1 MAYIPLN
8 KIIANQ
14 FTEGKEFVIKS
25 NGEEYT
31 GSYYILYNGKFF
43 TGKTPN
49 DSPNIE
55 IVKPSEVK
63 DSFWEVESEGL
74 EFMAYAE
81 NFDGIIPGT
90 NNYQDMDEVNNYN
103 LRKSVDISKIIKFP
117 QQQYPKPTSKNY
129 ELRQFTRC
137 FCYKI
142 NEPIFIEITPE
153 VYNFLI
159 TKDPNWDFKNYIPF
173 NVPWT
178 ITGELG
184 RVETSNKNQVLI
196 AEKNIKRRNLG
207 RFLNFNYTK
216 FCLDP
221 KIYTQLLKDNPKGGP
236 SKLAEKA
243 IKSAQKPPNINI
255 PTPIVNKSK
264 KY

>member
-8 KIIANQ
+8 KIITNQ
-14 FTEGKEFVIKS
+14 STKGNEFVIKS
-25 NGEEYT
+25 NNEEYI

-49 DSPNIE
+49 DPPNIE
-55 IVKPSEVK
+55 IIKSSTVMDGV
-63 DSFWEVESEGL
+63 WERTSEGV
-74 EFMAYAE
+74 EFSQYAE
-81 NFDGIIPGT
+81 NFDGLIPGT
-90 NNYQDMDEVNNYN
+90 NNYQNMDEVNNYN
-103 LRKSVDISKIIKFP
+103 IIKGTDLEKTFLTP
-117 QQQYPKPTSKNY
+117 QHSYPKPTPKDY

-159 TKDPNWDFKNYIPF
+159 TKNPNWDFKNYIPF

-184 RVETSNKNQVLI
+184 RVEISNKNQVLI

-221 KIYTQLLKDNPKGGP
+221 KIYTQLLKDYPKDGP
-236 SKLAEKA
+236 GKLVEKA
-243 IKSAQKPPNINI
+243 IKSAQKPPNINS

>member
-8 KIIANQ
+8 KIVPNLV
-14 FTEGKEFVIKS
+14 TEGNEFQFITGEDYVGKYWKS
-25 NGEEYT
+25 YKGE
-31 GSYYILYNGKFF
+31 FF
-43 TGKTPN
+43 TGATQN
-49 DSPNIE
+49 DSPTIQIYPIEDQSNNINTPLPFTQNAALYNE
-55 IVKPSEVK
+55 IWEEYEGPYSTSE
-63 DSFWEVESEGL
+63 DL
-74 EFMAYAE
+74 Q
-81 NFDGIIPGT
+81 I
-90 NNYQDMDEVNNYN
+90 YN
-103 LRKSVDISKIIKFP
+103 KNKKIDISIIKKHP
-117 QQQYPKPTSKNY
+117 VQSYPKPTSKDY

-159 TKDPNWDFKNYIPF
+159 TKNPNWDFKNYIPF

-178 ITGELG
+178 ITGELR
-184 RVETSNKNQVLI
+184 RVEISNKNQVLI

-221 KIYTQLLKDNPKGGP
+221 KIYTQLLKDYPKDGP
-236 SKLAEKA
+236 GKLAEKA
-243 IKSAQKPPNINI
+243 IKSAQKSPNINS